1 MVALLLL
8 QTVEDLAK
16 HQFCNACAD
25 NSIQQPHICDDR
37 SCATQRKKID
47 IVMTQPSVD
56 ANILSSALLNNL
68 QLDYDAHEL
77 LCYIVENN
85 GTLGILERTKPRI
98 RGKLLNLL
106 CKTHWTHVYEF

>member
-1 MVALLLL
+1 M
-8 QTVEDLAK
+8 
-16 HQFCNACAD
+16 
-25 NSIQQPHICDDR
+25 SR
-37 SCATQRKKID
+37 S
-47 IVMTQPSVD
+47 SVD

-68 QLDYDAHEL
+68 QLDYDAHAL